1 MFWKKKKKSNLF
13 ECSQCG
19 VIHDMWPALT
29 YESPTPYHQ
38 LTDYEKKTIGKLN
51 TDFSVIE
58 HHDQTDRFIRVV
70 LSQKVIDYS
79 QDLEY
84 GVWVSLSEK
93 SFEDYKENFNNEEHQ
108 TEYFGWLSNDI
119 PQYDFSISIPVTVY
133 TKKGNTRPEIIP
145 HLDFDHPFVQDYY
158 DGISKNEAEKRI
170 HEMMDRI
177 TNKNEIKSN
186 AEG

>member
-1 MFWKKKKKSNLF
+1 MFWKKKKKNNVF

-38 LTDYEKKTIGKLN
+38 LTDHEKKTIGKLN
-51 TDFSVIE
+51 TDFCVIE
-58 HHDQTDRFIRVV
+58 NQEQTDRFIRVV

-93 SFEDYKENFNNEEHQ
+93 SFNDYKENFNNEEHQ

-119 PQYDFSISIPVTVY
+119 PQYDFFESIPMTVH

-145 HLDFDHPFVQDYY
+145 HDDFHHPFIRDYY
-158 DGISKNEAEKRI
+158 NGISKEEAETRI
-170 HEMMDRI
+170 HQMMDRI
-177 TNKNEIKSN
+177 TNSNEIKSN
-186 AEG
+186 TEG